1 MIYISNNDARNHP
14 ILINSLGMYLPWTIL
29 CRFPSFQLCNIFY
42 VFKIEKWTDLSSYQS
57 SPELHFLTFTLCT
70 TAYVHIF
77 LRLATSHYR
86 SMKYRKILLSIQSL
100 FCEHWN
106 FPHHLVTVFKK
117 GIGEQLIYVY
127 TQNMTLFVV
136 HATVHHTIVL
146 CVSLLYKQH
155 IYKTELLSI
164 MQITRWDA
172 RCHAC

>member
-1 MIYISNNDARNHP
+1 MQVSFFSTMQY
-14 ILINSLGMYLPWTIL
+14 IL
-29 CRFPSFQLCNIFY
+29 CIQNWKMNRSVLISIFPWITFPNIHIMYNCVCSHFPP
-42 VFKIEKWTDLSSYQS
+42 LSN
-57 SPELHFLTFTLCT
+57 
-70 TAYVHIF
+70 
-77 LRLATSHYR
+77 LALQKHEIS
-86 SMKYRKILLSIQSL
+86 KNILLSMQSL

-146 CVSLLYKQH
+146 CVPQLYKQH